1 MWPRLSVSVNVFGLL
16 PLIFPDFSGIV
27 LDEGCKRVESK
38 RFFFLNLSLPFFP
51 PFWRINK
58 RDKENCSSNSFY
70 LSYFSK
76 VLSIP
81 PPIHLIYSS

>member
-38 RFFFLNLSLPFFP
+38 RFFFSKFVSFF
-51 PFWRINK
+51 
-58 RDKENCSSNSFY
+58 
-70 LSYFSK
+70 FST
-76 VLSIP
+76 LLA
-81 PPIHLIYSS
+81 HQQAR